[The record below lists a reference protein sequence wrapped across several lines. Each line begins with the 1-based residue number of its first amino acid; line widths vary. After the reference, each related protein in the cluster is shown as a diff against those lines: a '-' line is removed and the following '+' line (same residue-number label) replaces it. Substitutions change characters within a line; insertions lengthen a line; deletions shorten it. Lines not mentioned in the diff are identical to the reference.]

1 MVMRSARP
9 EDAGALGALWN
20 VAGLHFRAEYAERE
34 LQAALARNP
43 DLVIV
48 ADEPPTGLAGSVFG
62 TFDGRRG
69 WLNRLATSPG
79 RRGKGIATALVRE
92 LERRLLAKGCVKINL
107 LVEPGNAGVVPFYE
121 RLGFHPRSMIFMD
134 KWIAALPGRPAP
146 GSGAGDGGSG
156 RLAAVQAV
164 PPTPGVPAASGWTG
178 IQPALHPEP
187 YVFVTVPEPPTDL
200 EPFAFIRE
208 NEGVTLVV
216 TRGQADQAG
225 LPYQYLAARV
235 TLTIGSA
242 LSAVG
247 LTAAVSCVLASAGIS
262 CNVIAGFHHD
272 HLFVDWDRGADAATL
287 LRQL

>member
-1 MVMRSARP
+1 M
-9 EDAGALGALWN
+9 
-20 VAGLHFRAEYAERE
+20 
-34 LQAALARNP
+34 
-43 DLVIV
+43 
-48 ADEPPTGLAGSVFG
+48 
-62 TFDGRRG
+62 
-69 WLNRLATSPG
+69 
-79 RRGKGIATALVRE
+79 
-92 LERRLLAKGCVKINL
+92 KINL

-247 LTAAVSCVLASAGIS
+247 LTAAVSRVLASAGIS